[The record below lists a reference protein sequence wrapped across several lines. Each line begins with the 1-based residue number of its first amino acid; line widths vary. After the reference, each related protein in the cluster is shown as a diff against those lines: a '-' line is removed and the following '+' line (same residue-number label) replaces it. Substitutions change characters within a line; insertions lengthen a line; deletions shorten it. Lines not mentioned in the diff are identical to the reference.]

1 MLIPLPSESLN
12 YGLEVEENWK
22 HAERILKNLEAS
34 WLRSL
39 TRRSVLKVLSQDEIR
54 IINTTISDIKK
65 DIQNRERSIVLIIL
79 NSSRLQNLNV
89 LILKATLKMISSKT
103 NNEVE

>member
-22 HAERILKNLEAS
+22 RAERILKNLEAS

-39 TRRSVLKVLSQDEIR
+39 TRRRCMIHERKQMVMGREKAKVTVS
-54 IINTTISDIKK
+54 
-65 DIQNRERSIVLIIL
+65 
-79 NSSRLQNLNV
+79 
-89 LILKATLKMISSKT
+89 
-103 NNEVE
+103 

>member
-22 HAERILKNLEAS
+22 RAERILKNLEAS

-39 TRRSVLKVLSQDEIR
+39 TRRRCMIHERKQMVMVREKAKVTVS
-54 IINTTISDIKK
+54 
-65 DIQNRERSIVLIIL
+65 
-79 NSSRLQNLNV
+79 
-89 LILKATLKMISSKT
+89 
-103 NNEVE
+103 

>member
-39 TRRSVLKVLSQDEIR
+39 TRRRCMIHERKQMVMGREKAKVTVS
-54 IINTTISDIKK
+54 
-65 DIQNRERSIVLIIL
+65 
-79 NSSRLQNLNV
+79 
-89 LILKATLKMISSKT
+89 
-103 NNEVE
+103 

>member
-22 HAERILKNLEAS
+22 RAERILKNLEAS

-39 TRRSVLKVLSQDEIR
+39 TRRRCMMIHERKQMVMRREKAKVTES
-54 IINTTISDIKK
+54 
-65 DIQNRERSIVLIIL
+65 
-79 NSSRLQNLNV
+79 
-89 LILKATLKMISSKT
+89 
-103 NNEVE
+103 

>member
-39 TRRSVLKVLSQDEIR
+39 TRRRCMIHERKQMVMVREKAKVTVS
-54 IINTTISDIKK
+54 
-65 DIQNRERSIVLIIL
+65 
-79 NSSRLQNLNV
+79 
-89 LILKATLKMISSKT
+89 
-103 NNEVE
+103 

>member
-39 TRRSVLKVLSQDEIR
+39 TRRRCVIHERKQMVMGREKAKVTVS
-54 IINTTISDIKK
+54 
-65 DIQNRERSIVLIIL
+65 
-79 NSSRLQNLNV
+79 
-89 LILKATLKMISSKT
+89 
-103 NNEVE
+103 